1 MIPQRDEF
9 TKKLIARF
17 RSTMNSGALSLAVLE
32 EHYLAGQ
39 DDWGGD
45 DDESLTVECWWAVFG
60 KQPVMIEK
68 QCAQ

>member
-1 MIPQRDEF
+1 
-9 TKKLIARF
+9 
-17 RSTMNSGALSLAVLE
+17 MNSGALSLAVLE